1 LSLDWLFL
9 DMNSFFAS
17 VEQQE
22 HPRLRGKPVA
32 VVPLLSDTT
41 CCIAASYEAKAF
53 GVKTGTNVADAKRL
67 CPNLHIIEAKHEPY
81 RQYSRRIQA
90 VVEDCLPVTE
100 VWSVDEMVCRLWDN
114 ERQLWDAMRLAE
126 LIKTRIKSEVGEC
139 MHCSVGLGL
148 NPFLAKVAAELQKPN
163 GLGVIDADDL
173 PHKLYRMALTDFPG
187 ISKGMEARLHGAG
200 VFTTE
205 QMYALTVDQM
215 RRVWGGIGGERWWHQ
230 LRGHEVALPP
240 TVRKSVGH
248 SHVLPPELRTPAGA
262 EAVVGRL
269 LEKAAER
276 MRHLG
281 YQARGLS
288 VHARSADGRCWEAK
302 RRLTAC
308 GDTWTLFSALASI
321 WEHPFPSVKQ
331 VGVVLY
337 DLLPDSS
344 VTLPLFDADTRR
356 LEASRAVDTINRKF
370 GRGALSMAS
379 VMPVKHTAEDKISFG
394 KMEELA
400 PHPVASRP
408 PSS

>member
-1 LSLDWLFL
+1 MLGWLFL

-22 HPRLRGKPVA
+22 RPALRGRPVA

-41 CCIAASYEAKAF
+41 SCIAASYEAKAY
-53 GVKTGTNVADAKRL
+53 GIKTGTNVADAKRL

-81 RQYSRRIQA
+81 REYSRRIQA
-90 VVEDCLPVTE
+90 VVEDCVPVTE
-100 VWSVDEMVCRLWDN
+100 VWSVDEMVCKLWQN
-114 ERQLWDAMRLAE
+114 ERHLWDAMRLAE
-126 LIKTRIKSEVGEC
+126 HIKTQIKTEVGEC

-163 GLGVIDADDL
+163 GLGVIAEEDL
-173 PHKLYRMALTDFPG
+173 PHKLFRLALTDFPG
-187 ISKGMEARLHGAG
+187 ISRGMEARLHAAG

-205 QMYALTVDQM
+205 QMYALSRDQM

-240 TVRKSVGH
+240 PARKSVGH

-262 EAVVGRL
+262 EAVAGRL

-288 VHARSADGRCWEAK
+288 VHARSDDGRSWEAK
-302 RRLTAC
+302 RRITAC
-308 GDTWTLFSALASI
+308 GDTWTLFSALGAL
-321 WEHPFPSVKQ
+321 WEHPFPRVKQ

-337 DLLPDSS
+337 DLLPSS
-344 VTLPLFDADTRR
+344 LVTLPLFETDSRR
-356 LEASRAVDTINRKF
+356 LAASVAVDDINRKF
-370 GRGALSMAS
+370 GRGTLSMAS
-379 VMPVKHTAEDKISFG
+379 VVPVKHTAEDKISFG
-394 KMEELA
+394 KAEDRIPRSA
-400 PHPVASRP
+400 ASRR
-408 PSS
+408 S

>member
-1 LSLDWLFL
+1 MLSWLFL

-81 RQYSRRIQA
+81 RDCSRRIQA

-100 VWSVDEMVCRLWDN
+100 VWSVDEMVCKLWDN

-126 LIKTRIKSEVGEC
+126 TIKTRIKSEVGEC

-148 NPFLAKVAAELQKPN
+148 NPFLAKVAAEFQKPN
-163 GLGVIDADDL
+163 GLGVISKDDL

-187 ISKGMEARLHGAG
+187 ISRGMEARLHAAG

-205 QMYALTVDQM
+205 QMYALTLDQM

-240 TVRKSVGH
+240 PVRKSVGH

-288 VHARSADGRCWEAK
+288 VHARSADGRCWESK
-302 RRLTAC
+302 CRLTAC
-308 GDTWTLFSALASI
+308 GDTWTLFSALTSL
-321 WEHPFPSVKQ
+321 WEHPFLSVKQ

-344 VTLPLFDADTRR
+344 VTLPLFDADVRR

-379 VMPVKHTAEDKISFG
+379 VVPVKHTAEDKIAFG
-394 KMEELA
+394 KMEELGEA
-400 PHPVASRP
+400 VGPR
-408 PSS
+408 